1 VATSTGF
8 SPTSPA
14 VMADPYPFYE
24 RLRRE
29 EPVARDDHN
38 GFWVLS
44 RYADAVVAL
53 RDHVRFSSAEGIGPG
68 KGGRSPQGPLIMRD
82 PPDHTRLRSLVGR
95 AFTPRTIAALEPR
108 IREITDQM
116 IDGVIDQGSFDLI
129 QDLATPLPVIVIAEL
144 LGVEPER
151 REDFKRWS
159 DDVVRS
165 IGPTMEMDGSR
176 LQQSFFDLGAYFYQ
190 AVEERRRGR
199 RNDLISALVAAHED
213 QDALTSMEVLNFC
226 TLLLIAGNET
236 TTNLIANAML
246 ALAQHPEQVEALSA
260 NPALIPSMVE
270 EALRY
275 DGPVQGIYRTATR
288 DVTFGETTIPAG
300 DKVLVLFASA
310 DRDEA
315 QFPNAGCFDI
325 TRTPNNHIAFGYGIH
340 FCLGAPLARLE
351 ARIAFEHLFRRMTN
365 LRPDPDATPVRM
377 VNPILR
383 GLERYPMVFERT

>member
-1 VATSTGF
+1 
-8 SPTSPA
+8 
-14 VMADPYPFYE
+14 MADPYPFYE
-24 RLRRE
+24 RLRRA
-29 EPVARDDHN
+29 EPVARDDDN

-53 RDHVRFSSAEGIGPG
+53 RDHARFSSAEGIGPG

-82 PPDHTRLRSLVGR
+82 PPDHTRLRALVGK

-108 IREITDQM
+108 IRRITDQM
-116 IDGVIDQGSFDLI
+116 IDAVIDQGAFDLI

-165 IGPTMEMDGSR
+165 IGPTMELDGSR

-190 AVEERRRGR
+190 AVEERRRER

-213 QDALTSMEVLNFC
+213 QDALSSMEVLNFC
-226 TLLLIAGNET
+226 VLLLIAGNET

-246 ALAQHPEQVEALSA
+246 ALAKHPDQAEALRA

-270 EALRY
+270 ESLRY

-288 DVTFGETTIPAG
+288 DVTLGGTTIPAG

-315 QFPNAGCFDI
+315 QFPNAAGFDI

-340 FCLGAPLARLE
+340 FCLGAALARLE
-351 ARIAFEHLFRRMTN
+351 GRVALDE
-365 LRPDPDATPVRM
+365 V
-377 VNPILR
+377 
-383 GLERYPMVFERT
+383 LERFPSWEVDTDNAVQARTSTVRGWESLPVKTS